1 MGAPED
7 FGNRL
12 GEALEEV
19 RAEIRAKVE
28 EKHRLAEEARQREGQ
43 AREYAYRFWHNTF
56 RSRLDETARKI
67 PNASVIKEDA
77 TEDKFSRGFTAD
89 IKGGQVEF
97 QLTVTL
103 RNDYHELLMQSTA
116 FFYPESTGSNKP
128 AGKSLHSGSESFL
141 TDEFNEEEATAWL
154 EDELIQC
161 AAKAIAIHEAMED

>member
-1 MGAPED
+1 MGNAED

-19 RAEIRAKVE
+19 RAEIRAKEE
-28 EKHRLAEEARQREGQ
+28 EKHRLLEEARQREGH

-67 PNASVIKEDA
+67 PNASVLKEDA

-97 QLTVTL
+97 QLTITL
-103 RNDYHELLMQSTA
+103 RNDYHELLMQSKV

-141 TDEFNEEEATAWL
+141 TDEYSEEDATAWV
-154 EDELIQC
+154 EEELIQC
-161 AAKAIAIHEAMED
+161 AAKTIRIHEEFE